1 MVRNYVSNDIDL
13 VQLTKYPISKGRI
26 AKKPP
31 LKPEPLPPFKPLPI
45 YNINEYR
52 QPNLP
57 PHIDN
62 KDPIQLFKL
71 F

>member
-13 VQLTKYPISKGRI
+13 VQPTQYPISKGWI

-31 LKPEPLPPFKPLPI
+31 PKPEPLPPFKPLPI

-52 QPNLP
+52 QPNLLP
-57 PHIDN
+57 YIDD
-62 KDPIQLFKL
+62 KDPM
-71 F
+71 